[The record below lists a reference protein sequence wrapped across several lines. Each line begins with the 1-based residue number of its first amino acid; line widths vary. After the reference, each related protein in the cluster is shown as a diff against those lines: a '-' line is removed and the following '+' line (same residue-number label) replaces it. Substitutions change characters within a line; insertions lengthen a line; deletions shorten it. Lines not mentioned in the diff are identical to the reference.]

1 MRVVVGDV
9 SAVNTAERTETL
21 TQAATCLA
29 YVEELLGV
37 NATDAIQPGRLRQ
50 SAISASACEGMPIA
64 PRKIHELSFST
75 IETPDVAL
83 TRPGEIEDRVCC
95 DYSALLQ
102 TPTV

>member
-1 MRVVVGDV
+1 MRIAIGHL

-29 YVEELLGV
+29 YVEESLGV
-37 NATDAIQPGRLRQ
+37 NAPDAIQPGRLRQ
-50 SAISASACEGMPIA
+50 SAISTSACEGPPVA
-64 PRKIHELSFST
+64 PRKFHEPSFST